1 MSLKGAD
8 RSLHMTLTS
17 ISSNLEEHVNL
28 ITFWKSFDVSH
39 EEIKELRNHLSIYG
53 DKFQQF
59 INAVGT
65 LLVHLQAEELLTQQI
80 LMVQSRLI
88 CQEQKLA
95 MHYENWIVGLMQL
108 QNCSFMAP
116 TVLVTAVATLK

>member
-65 LLVHLQAEELLTQQI
+65 LLVHLQAGKTSNSTNI
-80 LMVQSRLI
+80 D
-88 CQEQKLA
+88 
-95 MHYENWIVGLMQL
+95 G
-108 QNCSFMAP
+108 
-116 TVLVTAVATLK
+116 AV